1 MSESANAS
9 SLWTRIDKMAAAIW
23 LIVVV
28 AIAVLPFF
36 GFPEGVR
43 RVGWGIATI
52 AYECF
57 VVVRTIQ
64 VKRYFCTALDL
75 CGIALTYSIFFVC
88 FQ

>member
-1 MSESANAS
+1 MVEGDNRS
-9 SLWTRIDKMAAAIW
+9 SLWTRVDKVAAAVW
-23 LIVVV
+23 LAVMVVI
-28 AIAVLPFF
+28 AILPFF
-36 GFPEGVR
+36 GLTGDIR
-43 RVGWGIATI
+43 RVGWGMATI

-75 CGIALTYSIFFVC
+75 CGIALTYSIFFVY

>member
-1 MSESANAS
+1 MGESANAS

-23 LIVVV
+23 L
-28 AIAVLPFF
+28 IAVLPFF

-75 CGIALTYSIFFVC
+75 CGIALTYSIFFVY